1 MLQPLLLLCHRIG
14 ISRTTVRA
22 LQLLSSSLSPH
33 ARFRELQGSRATVVE
48 TQLVETQLVEIK
60 RWKGLLETRAPFGPF
75 HWRQLI

>member
-14 ISRTTVRA
+14 ISRTTVTA

-33 ARFRELQGSRATVVE
+33 ARFKELQGSRATM
-48 TQLVETQLVEIK
+48 VETQLVEIK